1 MNKKFDKGMI
11 ELSTLKPILS
21 IFILFFIITVISVV
35 YIENLIFID
44 KNNEIFL
51 LILLITIYSIITFFI
66 IKYITNKFYNNV
78 NSIYTQNIKL
88 IQQNKKYLQAVED
101 SSQNFIITAIGDKI
115 ERVNRSFLDFTQ
127 FKDLS
132 SFYLKHHCISE
143 LFLKREGY
151 LSNQMNGEHWFSYV
165 TNRPDTLHKAIMKK
179 NNTEYIFLVE
189 TTLINIDNKQRSITS
204 LIDITE
210 FENLQTRFKLAI
222 NGTKD
227 GLWDWNLLTNDV
239 YFSARWKKQ
248 LGYEDHELKNELLTW
263 EERVHPDD
271 LEQANID
278 IKLNI
283 DKKTPIYE
291 NQHRL
296 KHKDG
301 SWVWILD
308 RGQTIYDENNRPVR
322 MVGFH
327 TDITE
332 KKQIE
337 QELHDKEEMM
347 IAQSRNAAMGEM
359 ISMIAHQW
367 RQPLSVISMG
377 ANNIM
382 ADIELEILNEKNLK
396 NISTE
401 IIIQTNELSNT
412 IDDFRSFF
420 QPKKE
425 KEYISV
431 DNVINDA
438 IKIIG
443 TSLDH
448 NNVELHTSLRCV
460 KKINTYSRELLQ
472 VILNIL
478 KNAKEMFV
486 ENNIKKRDIFIN
498 IKEDL
503 DSIEID
509 VKDNAGGIPMEVL
522 PKIFDPYFTTKN
534 EQNGT
539 GLGLYM
545 CKIIVEKHLN
555 GELIAS
561 NSKDGASF
569 KIILRDENH
578 ES

>member
-1 MNKKFDKGMI
+1 MKQQFNQEII
-11 ELSTLKPILS
+11 ELNSLKPILS
-21 IFILFFIITVISVV
+21 IFILFFIVTVISVV
-35 YIENLIFID
+35 YIESLTFKNQ
-44 KNNEIFL
+44 NNEIFF
-51 LILLITIYSIITFFI
+51 LILLISIFSIVTFFI
-66 IKYITNKFYNNV
+66 IKYISNKFYKNV
-78 NSIYTQNIKL
+78 NNIYTQNLKL
-88 IQQNKKYLQAVED
+88 IQYNKKYLQAVED

-115 ERVNRSFLDFTQ
+115 ERVNKSFLNFTGYQ
-127 FKDLS
+127 NLS
-132 SFYLKHHCISE
+132 DFYLEHTCISE
-143 LFLKREGY
+143 LFVTKEGY
-151 LSNQMNGEHWFSYV
+151 LSNKINGEHWFSYV
-165 TNRPDTLHKAIMKK
+165 TNRPNILHKAILKK
-179 NNTEYIFLVE
+179 DNTEYIFIVE
-189 TTLINIDNKQRSITS
+189 TNEINIDEKQRSITS
-204 LIDITE
+204 LINITE

-227 GLWDWNLLTNDV
+227 GLWDWDLVTNQV
-239 YFSARWKKQ
+239 YFSAQWKKQ
-248 LGYEDHELKNELLTW
+248 LGYEDNELDNKLVTW

-271 LEQANID
+271 LKQAYID
-278 IKLNI
+278 IQSNI
-283 DKKTPIYE
+283 DKKTPLYE

-296 KHKDG
+296 KHKNG
-301 SWVWILD
+301 SWIWILD
-308 RGQTIYDENNRPVR
+308 RGQTIYDENGKPIR

-337 QELHDKEEMM
+337 QELHDKDEMM

-382 ADIELEILNEKNLK
+382 ADIELEILDEKNLK
-396 NISTE
+396 NISEE

-412 IDDFRSFF
+412 IDDFRNFF

-431 DNVINDA
+431 NNIINDA
-438 IKIIG
+438 IKIIK

-448 NNVELHTSLRCV
+448 NNVELHTSLIDT

-486 ENNIKKRDIFIN
+486 ENNVEKRDIFI
-498 IKEDL
+498 DV
-503 DSIEID
+503 IEHQNHLEVEI
-509 VKDNAGGIPMEVL
+509 KDNAGGIPQNVL
-522 PKIFDPYFTTKN
+522 SKIFDPYFTTKN

-545 CKIIVEKHLN
+545 CKIIVEKHLD

-561 NSKDGASF
+561 NWNNGASF
-569 KIILRDENH
+569 KIKLRENNN
-578 ES
+578 E

>member
-382 ADIELEILNEKNLK
+382 ADIELEILDEKNLK

>member
-1 MNKKFDKGMI
+1 MKQQFNQEII
-11 ELSTLKPILS
+11 ELNSLKPILS
-21 IFILFFIITVISVV
+21 IFILFFIVTVISVV
-35 YIENLIFID
+35 YIESLTFKNQ
-44 KNNEIFL
+44 NNEIFF
-51 LILLITIYSIITFFI
+51 LILLISIFSIVTFFI
-66 IKYITNKFYNNV
+66 IKYISNKFYKNV
-78 NSIYTQNIKL
+78 NNIYTQNLKL
-88 IQQNKKYLQAVED
+88 IQFNKKYLQAVED

-115 ERVNRSFLDFTQ
+115 ERVNKSFLNFTGYQ
-127 FKDLS
+127 NLS
-132 SFYLKHHCISE
+132 DFYLEHSCISE
-143 LFLKREGY
+143 LFVTKEGY
-151 LSNQMNGEHWFSYV
+151 LSNKINGEHWFSYV
-165 TNRPDTLHKAIMKK
+165 TNRPNILHKAILKK
-179 NNTEYIFLVE
+179 DNTEYIFIVE
-189 TTLINIDNKQRSITS
+189 TNKINIDEKQRSITS
-204 LIDITE
+204 LINITE

-227 GLWDWNLLTNDV
+227 GLWDWDLVTNQV
-239 YFSARWKKQ
+239 YFSAQWKKQ
-248 LGYEDHELKNELLTW
+248 LGYEDNELDNKLVTW

-271 LEQANID
+271 LKQAYID
-278 IKLNI
+278 IQSNI
-283 DKKTPIYE
+283 DKKTPLYE

-296 KHKDG
+296 KHKNG

-308 RGQTIYDENNRPVR
+308 RGQTIYDENEKPIR

-337 QELHDKEEMM
+337 QELHDKDEMM

-382 ADIELEILNEKNLK
+382 ADIELEILDEKNLK
-396 NISTE
+396 NISEE

-412 IDDFRSFF
+412 IDDFRNFF

-431 DNVINDA
+431 NNIINDA
-438 IKIIG
+438 IKIIK

-448 NNVELHTSLRCV
+448 NNVELHTSLIHT

-486 ENNIKKRDIFIN
+486 ENNVEKRDIFI
-498 IKEDL
+498 DV
-503 DSIEID
+503 IEHQNHLEVEI
-509 VKDNAGGIPMEVL
+509 KDNAGGIPQNVL
-522 PKIFDPYFTTKN
+522 SKIFDPYFTTKN

-545 CKIIVEKHLN
+545 CKIIVEKHLD

-561 NSKDGASF
+561 NWNNGASF
-569 KIILRDENH
+569 KIKLRENNN
-578 ES
+578 E

>member
-1 MNKKFDKGMI
+1 MKQQFNQEII
-11 ELSTLKPILS
+11 ELNSLKPILS
-21 IFILFFIITVISVV
+21 IFILFFIVTVTSVI
-35 YIENLIFID
+35 YIESLTFKNQ
-44 KNNEIFL
+44 NNEIFF
-51 LILLITIYSIITFFI
+51 LILLISIFSIVTFFI
-66 IKYITNKFYNNV
+66 IKYISNKFYKNV
-78 NSIYTQNIKL
+78 NNIYTQNLKL
-88 IQQNKKYLQAVED
+88 IQFNKKYLQAVED

-115 ERVNRSFLDFTQ
+115 ERVNKSFLNFTGYQ
-127 FKDLS
+127 NLS
-132 SFYLKHHCISE
+132 DFYLEHSCISE
-143 LFLKREGY
+143 LFIKKEGY
-151 LSNQMNGEHWFSYV
+151 LSNKINGEHWFSYV
-165 TNRPDTLHKAIMKK
+165 TNRPNILHKAILKK
-179 NNTEYIFLVE
+179 DNTEYIFIVE
-189 TTLINIDNKQRSITS
+189 TNEINIDEKQRSITS
-204 LIDITE
+204 LINITE

-227 GLWDWNLLTNDV
+227 GLWDWDLVTNQV
-239 YFSARWKKQ
+239 YFSAQWKKQ
-248 LGYEDHELKNELLTW
+248 LGYEDNELDNKLVTW

-271 LEQANID
+271 LKQAYID
-278 IKLNI
+278 IQSNI
-283 DKKTPIYE
+283 DKKTPLYE

-296 KHKDG
+296 KHKNG

-308 RGQTIYDENNRPVR
+308 RGQTIYDENGKPIR

-337 QELHDKEEMM
+337 KELHDKDEMM

-382 ADIELEILNEKNLK
+382 ADIELEILDEKNLK
-396 NISTE
+396 NISEE

-412 IDDFRSFF
+412 IDDFRNFF

-431 DNVINDA
+431 NNIINDA
-438 IKIIG
+438 IKIIK

-448 NNVELHTSLRCV
+448 NNVELHTSLIDT

-486 ENNIKKRDIFIN
+486 ENNVEKRDIFI
-498 IKEDL
+498 DV
-503 DSIEID
+503 IEHQNHLEVEI
-509 VKDNAGGIPMEVL
+509 KDNAGGIPQNVL
-522 PKIFDPYFTTKN
+522 SKIFDPYFTTKN

-545 CKIIVEKHLN
+545 CKIIVEKHLD

-561 NSKDGASF
+561 NWNNGASF
-569 KIILRDENH
+569 KIKLRENNN
-578 ES
+578 E